1 MVILGFL
8 LLALATLVVIGALF
22 TIDGADVELYGI
34 EMAPLA
40 LFFVGAATVAV
51 IGLGAMLISSGTRRG
66 LRHRRERKRLTE
78 LSDKLDRVDED
89 RRREDGTTV

>member
-1 MVILGFL
+1 MLGL
-8 LLALATLVVIGALF
+8 LLIALATLIVIGALF

-34 EMAPLA
+34 EMTPLA

-51 IGLGAMLISSGTRRG
+51 IALGAMLIRTGTRRG

-78 LSDKLDRVDED
+78 LSEKLDRVDED
-89 RRREDGTTV
+89 RRREDDSTA